1 MLAVVIDVPVEDAE
15 IAADSLWRLGVVAV
29 EERAGRGGR
38 VELWTALGDDPEV
51 ALASLGALPER
62 WLARTEFVADDV
74 VDRWRDHATVTWID
88 PTLVV
93 RPVWVDASFGAGVTV
108 VDIEPGPTFGMGDH
122 PTTVLSLRALRRCL
136 AGAPPRRVLDVGCGS
151 GVLAVAAACLGAAR
165 ADAIDISPAAPA
177 VTADNARRNGVADR
191 VRASDEPLA
200 QVRGAYDLV
209 VANILAPVLVELADD
224 LVRVLAPEGSLVI
237 SGILAERHDHVL
249 AALQP
254 LRVECTDVLDGW
266 VAVTLRR

>member
-1 MLAVVIDVPVEDAE
+1 
-15 IAADSLWRLGVVAV
+15 
-29 EERAGRGGR
+29 
-38 VELWTALGDDPEV
+38 
-51 ALASLGALPER
+51 
-62 WLARTEFVADDV
+62 
-74 VDRWRDHATVTWID
+74 
-88 PTLVV
+88 
-93 RPVWVDASFGAGVTV
+93 
-108 VDIEPGPTFGMGDH
+108 
-122 PTTVLSLRALRRCL
+122 
-136 AGAPPRRVLDVGCGS
+136 
-151 GVLAVAAACLGAAR
+151 VLAVAAACLGAAS

-249 AALQP
+249 AARRMHRRARRLG
-254 LRVECTDVLDGW
+254 RGDAA
-266 VAVTLRR
+266 AVTVRPSGGTRADAWPGTP